1 MCVKIN
7 VSVAELLTRRLDTH
21 LYSFD
26 TPTTPD
32 NIAVNIDE
40 QIAGNPA
47 ASFAASHMY
56 GSESTLAN
64 TSVDIQ
70 KQTILKKLRLPGI
83 QNRMRQECSGETA
96 RERRTALYKTD
107 Q

>member
-70 KQTILKKLRLPGI
+70 KNTILKKLRSRRHSDSHATRV
-83 QNRMRQECSGETA
+83 QRRDCSGAENSA
-96 RERRTALYKTD
+96 I
-107 Q
+107 

>member
-1 MCVKIN
+1 MKIN
-7 VSVAELLTRRLDTH
+7 VSVAELLTRI
-21 LYSFD
+21 YSFD

-70 KQTILKKLRLPGI
+70 KNTILKKLRSRRHFRFACDKSAAARLLG
-83 QNRMRQECSGETA
+83 SGEQ
-96 RERRTALYKTD
+96 RYIKLINNNSNN
-107 Q
+107 